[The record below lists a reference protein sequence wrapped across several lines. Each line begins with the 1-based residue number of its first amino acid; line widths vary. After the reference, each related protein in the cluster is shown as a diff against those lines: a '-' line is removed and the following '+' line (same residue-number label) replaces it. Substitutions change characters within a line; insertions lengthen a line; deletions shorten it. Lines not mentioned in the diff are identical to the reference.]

1 MENKRVFASV
11 PEDEGVPD
19 GATVD
24 AEGFLW
30 CAHMFGGRV
39 SRFAPDGSVDRTI
52 ALPVPQVT
60 SCAFGGPDLDTLYIT
75 TASLRM
81 DRAALARTAA
91 RRRPVRGGPRRARP
105 ARAGLRRLT
114 RRRG

>member
-1 MENKRVFASV
+1 M
-11 PEDEGVPD
+11 PD

-24 AEGFLW
+24 AEGCVW

-39 SRFAPDGSVDRTI
+39 SRFAPDGTVDRTI

-60 SCAFGGPDLDTLYIT
+60 SCAFGGPELATLYVT

-81 DRAALARTAA
+81 DRAALSAQPLAGA
-91 RRRPVRGGPRRARP
+91 PVRRRSRRARP
-105 ARAGLRRLT
+105 ARAGVRRLSP
-114 RRRG
+114 RRG